1 MATNEK
7 LPTLVI
13 EIIGGRMEE
22 LEKEIESLKN
32 KLNILEKEHFII
44 ETWLNKNG
52 VDTSVV

>member
-1 MATNEK
+1 MAIKEE
-7 LPTLVI
+7 LPTLII
-13 EIIGGRMEE
+13 EIVGGRMEE

-52 VDTSVV
+52 VNTSIL